1 MLQLFFCGVIYDHR
15 LIVSTSKPAVM
26 LLSRALGQ
34 LSRRSGRFLPPQVL
48 SQRCFAEKISKQRP
62 DSIVDEEMRKSTPRY
77 PALFVGCALVAGMF
91 CWAPFLFGGVVIGS
105 IAEGSTTEGKA
116 VGGQSERGDE
126 VRERMKREFAERKS
140 KEKEEKNAKA

>member
-1 MLQLFFCGVIYDHR
+1 
-15 LIVSTSKPAVM
+15 M

-34 LSRRSGRFLPPQVL
+34 LSRRSGRFLPQVL

-77 PALFVGCALVAGMF
+77 PALFIGAALVAGMF
-91 CWAPFLFGGVVIGS
+91 CWVPFLFGGVVIGS
-105 IAEGSTTEGKA
+105 IAEGSTHEGKA

-126 VRERMKREFAERKS
+126 VRERMKREFAERKA